1 MFIFAK
7 DLRWRMINNH
17 YNTLKAD
24 ILRLQGFKNQHNA
37 VVRLALGEMKN
48 AFPNQCFP
56 VAAIHEFLVTRQTDT
71 AASYGFISALLSGLT
86 GNKGIGVWVATNQ
99 RIFPIALYTFGLR
112 PEHIVFINT
121 KNERDAL
128 WVIHESLKCKA
139 LTAVIGEVK
148 NISFN
153 ESRRLQL
160 AVEESH
166 ATGFLIRNTNKFTN
180 TACVSRWKVSSIN
193 TESYDNL
200 PGVGFP
206 RWKAE
211 LLRIRNGMPG
221 CWEVQWVNG
230 ELKVSSISDRGKEQQ
245 FDRKAG

>member
-7 DLRWRMINNH
+7 DLRWRMMNNH

-24 ILRLQGFKNQHNA
+24 ILRLQGFKSQHNSG
-37 VVRLALGEMKN
+37 VGLQLGEMKH
-48 AFPNQCFP
+48 AFPNQCLP
-56 VAAIHEFLVTRQTDT
+56 VAAIHEFLVSRPADT

-86 GNKGIGVWVATNQ
+86 GSNGLGIWVSINQ
-99 RIFPIALYTFGLR
+99 RIFPNALYTFGLR
-112 PEHIVFINT
+112 PEHIVFVT
-121 KNERDAL
+121 VRNETDAL

-139 LTAVIGEVK
+139 VTGVIGEVK

-166 ATGFLIRNTNKFTN
+166 ATGFIIRNTNKLTN
-180 TACVSRWKVSSIN
+180 TACVSRWKVSSIC
-193 TESYDNL
+193 TESHEGL

-221 CWEVQWVNG
+221 CWEVQWSNG
-230 ELKVSSISDRGKEQQ
+230 KLKIFSSTDKVKEQQ